1 MTQTDQELDRIE
13 RSIDIEASAEK
24 VWSLIERPG
33 WWISEHDVDPDPEI
47 RWESDDV
54 AIVVHEKFGEFKIL
68 RLESDRPRYL
78 SYRWIEAEDA
88 GTLVEFWIAERPGGV
103 TLRVVESG
111 LAGLGKD
118 SDALRKHYEG
128 NSEGWEA
135 QLEAA
140 KRFVLGDPG
149 SAS

>member
-13 RSIDIEASAEK
+13 RSIDIDASAEK

-54 AIVVHEKFGEFKIL
+54 AIVVHEKYGEFKIL
-68 RLESDRPRYL
+68 RLESDPPRYV

-88 GTLVEFWIAERPGGV
+88 GTLVEFWIAERSGGV
-103 TLRVVESG
+103 TLARGRERPGRARQG
-111 LAGLGKD
+111 LRRAAQALRGQLRGLGGP
-118 SDALRKHYEG
+118 AGGGQAVRAGE
-128 NSEGWEA
+128 
-135 QLEAA
+135 
-140 KRFVLGDPG
+140 PG
-149 SAS
+149 SAA